1 MRLSK
6 IKLAGFKSFVDPT
19 TVQLST
25 NLTGIVGPNG
35 CGKSNTI
42 DAVRWVM
49 GESSAKHLRGAS
61 MSDVIFS
68 GSSSRKPVGQAS
80 VELVFD
86 NSEGKLE
93 GQYSAYAEIA
103 LKRQVTRDG
112 QSQYFLNGTKCRR
125 RDITDIFLGTGLGPR
140 SYAIIEQGMISRLID
155 AKPEEM
161 RVYLEEAAGISKYK
175 ERRRETENRIRHTRD
190 NLDRLNDLR
199 EEVEKQLE
207 KLQRQSRTAEKYKT
221 LKIDEKKY
229 RSELLG
235 LRWRE
240 YHDALN
246 SFDERLEERT
256 NNVASADEAR
266 AEAEENIA
274 TMREKRKEVE
284 GELNEVQAKF
294 YAVGADITRAEQ
306 SIQHA
311 REEREKRS
319 RELQRIEEE
328 SAEIKTNI
336 ENDEERIKEVEVALA
351 DAGPTIERVQR
362 EQEEATESYEQAE
375 SDFQDALATWE
386 ELSADHSEQETISQ
400 VEQARLE
407 ELKKKVADLKL
418 RDERLQREKG
428 ELSERGSDSALNT
441 LISEQQAK
449 NTEELA
455 LRTQL
460 DNAGKSLAQVREKVI
475 QAAQSLDVK
484 RTKLQS
490 SSGRLSSLQALQQA
504 ATGGS
509 EKKKIEWLEKNGLAD
524 APPLLKL
531 LDIDKG
537 WEKAIEAVLGDFL
550 DAVCVDD
557 YDALSKKLGNLP
569 QSGINVVKDGVRGDS
584 PEGQPDGQPKD
595 QPKDQAEERWL
606 ATMVSSRAGIAEL
619 MHGVTICETT
629 EEAFE
634 ARDSLSAGESVVTKD
649 GLWMGRHWL
658 CVRSDDGSG
667 SVLERQEELDTLVEQ
682 IRLLKDDISSLEAEH
697 EQYKQQVVER
707 ENNRDKLQT
716 LINTRHREISTIA
729 GKIESARAQIDQAGE
744 RATKVDAELEEI
756 EAVTARSDRE
766 HQEASR
772 RSEEAEK
779 RLHQLQQQLAEMD
792 ERRLQGRT
800 LRDDARQKLDHVRQS
815 GQATIV
821 KLESMKSGRES
832 IEQNRERMQRQLTQL
847 EVRRSELDQ
856 QQQPDNNEIEQL
868 KTEHLA
874 LLRSRSEVES
884 LLQAARKQLEEH
896 DIQQRTQ
903 EQNRHRL
910 EQQAQQA
917 RELLQQVNMESQES
931 RVRLKTI
938 DEQLTEAGVDRE
950 ELMPTIP
957 EEATVKEWAEH
968 LAEVERKI
976 QRLGP
981 INLAA
986 IEEYQEQ
993 QQRKEYLDEQYK
1005 DITEA
1010 LETLEDA
1017 IGKIDRE
1024 TKAMFR
1030 ETFDAVNGKLQ
1041 ELFPR
1046 LFGGGQAKLEL
1057 TSEDLL
1063 EAGVAVMAR
1072 PPGKR
1077 VSSIQLLSGGEKAL
1091 TAVALVFAF
1100 FHLRPSPFCMLDEVD
1115 APLDDANVAR
1125 FAKMVEEMSSQVQ
1138 FIFITHNK
1146 VTMELSNQLMG
1157 VTMQEPGVSRLVSVD
1172 VDEAVELAV
1181 A

>member
-6 IKLAGFKSFVDPT
+6 IKLAGFKSFVDST
-19 TVQLST
+19 TLQLSS

-93 GQYSAYAEIA
+93 GQYAAYAEIA
-103 LKRQVTRDG
+103 LKRQVTREG

-199 EEVEKQLE
+199 EEVDKQLE

-221 LKIDEKKY
+221 LKVDEKKY
-229 RSELLG
+229 RAELLG

-246 SFDERLEERT
+246 SFDERLEERK
-256 NNVASADEAR
+256 NNVAAADEAR
-266 AEAEENIA
+266 EGAEKNIA
-274 TMREKRKEVE
+274 VMREKRKEIE
-284 GELNEVQAKF
+284 TALNEVQANF
-294 YAVGADITRAEQ
+294 YSVGAEITRAEQ

-319 RELQRIEEE
+319 RELLRIEQE

-336 ENDEERIKEVEVALA
+336 ENDEQRIKEVDVALA
-351 DAGPTIERVQR
+351 EAGPTIERVER

-386 ELSADHSEQETISQ
+386 DLSSDHSEQETISQ
-400 VEQARLE
+400 VELARLE
-407 ELKKKVADLKL
+407 ELTKKVADLKL
-418 RDERLQREKG
+418 REERLQREMG
-428 ELSERGSDSALNT
+428 ELSERGDGGALNALMT
-441 LISEQQAK
+441 EQQSK
-449 NTEELA
+449 STEEIA
-455 LRTQL
+455 LRSQL
-460 DNAGKSLAQVREKVI
+460 DEASKSLAQAREKVVNTEQI
-475 QAAQSLDVK
+475 LDTK
-484 RTKLQS
+484 RTELQS
-490 SSGRLSSLQALQQA
+490 SSGRFSSLQALQQA

-509 EKKKIEWLEKNGLAD
+509 EKKRIEWLEKNGLAD

-557 YDALSKKLGNLP
+557 FDALSKKLGNVP
-569 QSGINVVKDGVRGDS
+569 QSGINAVRDGVDDS
-584 PEGQPDGQPKD
+584 KD
-595 QPKDQAEERWL
+595 EKESEEKWL

-629 EEAFE
+629 EEAFDV
-634 ARDSLSAGESVVTKD
+634 RDSLSPGESVVTRD

-658 CVRSDDGSG
+658 CVRSDDGNG
-667 SVLERQEELDTLVEQ
+667 SVLERQEELDTLQQQV
-682 IRLLKDDISSLEAEH
+682 RLLREDITGLEAEH
-697 EQYKQQVVER
+697 EQLKKQVVER
-707 ENNRDKLQT
+707 ENTRDKLQV

-729 GKIESARAQIDQAGE
+729 GKIESARSQIDQAGE
-744 RATKVDAELEEI
+744 RVSKVEGELEEI
-756 EAVTARSDRE
+756 EAVASRSDRE
-766 HQEASR
+766 HQEATR
-772 RSEEAEK
+772 RAEEADK
-779 RLHQLQQQLAEMD
+779 RLQQLQQQLAELD
-792 ERRLQGRT
+792 ERRLQGREQ
-800 LRDDARQKLDHVRQS
+800 RDEARLKLDQVRQS

-832 IEQNRERMQRQLTQL
+832 IEQNRERMTRQLTQL
-847 EVRRSELDQ
+847 ETRRTELDQ
-856 QQQPDNNEIEQL
+856 QQQPDNGEIEQL
-868 KTEHLA
+868 KTQHLA
-874 LLRSRSEVES
+874 LLRSRSDVES
-884 LLQAARKQLEEH
+884 SLQAARKQLEDH
-896 DIQQRTQ
+896 DNQQRGE

-938 DEQLTEAGVDRE
+938 DEQLTEAGVNRE
-950 ELMPTIP
+950 ELMPTIS

-986 IEEYQEQ
+986 IEEFQEQ
-993 QQRKEYLDEQYK
+993 QQRKEYLDEQYQ
-1005 DITEA
+1005 DITDA

-1115 APLDDANVAR
+1115 APLDDANVGR

>member
-6 IKLAGFKSFVDPT
+6 IKLSGFKSFVDPT
-19 TVQLST
+19 TLQLSS

-61 MSDVIFS
+61 MADVIFS
-68 GSSSRKPVGQAS
+68 GSSSRKPVGTAS

-86 NSEGKLE
+86 NSKGKLE
-93 GQYSAYAEIA
+93 GQYAAYAEIA
-103 LKRQVTRDG
+103 LKRAVTRDG

-207 KLQRQSRTAEKYKT
+207 RLQRQSRTAEKYKT
-221 LKIDEKKY
+221 LKVDEKKF
-229 RSELLG
+229 RAELLG

-240 YHDALN
+240 YHNALN
-246 SFDERLEERT
+246 SFDDRLEERKA
-256 NNVASADEAR
+256 NVTQADEAR
-266 AEAEENIA
+266 AEAEEGIA
-274 TMREKRKEVE
+274 TMREQRKERE
-284 GELNEVQAKF
+284 SELNEVQGKF
-294 YAVGADITRAEQ
+294 YEVGANITRAEQ

-311 REEREKRS
+311 RDEREKRA
-319 RELQRIEEE
+319 RELQRIDEET
-328 SAEIKTNI
+328 AEIKANI
-336 ENDEERIKEVEVALA
+336 EADVERMQEVDVALA
-351 DAGPTIERVQR
+351 EAGPTYERVER
-362 EQEEATESYEQAE
+362 EQEEATHSYEQAE
-375 SDFQDALATWE
+375 SDFQDTLASWE
-386 ELSADHSEQETISQ
+386 ELSSDHAEQETISR
-400 VEQARLE
+400 VELAKLE
-407 ELKKKVADLKL
+407 ELTKKVADLKL
-418 RDERLQREKG
+418 REERLQRERG
-428 ELSERGSDSALNT
+428 ELSERGEETALNALVT
-441 LISEQQAK
+441 EQQSK
-449 NTEELA
+449 NKEELA
-455 LRTQL
+455 LKTQL
-460 DNAGKSLAQVREKVI
+460 DTASKNLAQAREKVN
-475 QAAQSLDVK
+475 QSELSLDSK
-484 RTKLQS
+484 RTELQNS
-490 SSGRLSSLQALQQA
+490 KGRLASLQALQQA

-509 EKKKIEWLEKNGLAD
+509 EKKRLEWLEKNGLSD

-557 YDALSKKLGNLP
+557 FDTLSKKLGNLP
-569 QSGINVVKDGVRGDS
+569 ATGVSAVRDGI
-584 PEGQPDGQPKD
+584 
-595 QPKDQAEERWL
+595 EENASEKAQEEKWL

-634 ARDSLSAGESVVTKD
+634 ARDSLQPGESVVTRE

-658 CVRSDDGSG
+658 CVRSDDGNG
-667 SVLERQEELDTLVEQ
+667 SVLARQEELDNLNEQ
-682 IRLLKDDISSLEAEH
+682 TVLLKQDINTIEQELE
-697 EQYKQQVVER
+697 QQKRQVVER

-729 GKIESARAQIDQAGE
+729 GKIESARSKIDQAGV
-744 RATKVDAELEEI
+744 RASKVDGELEEI
-756 EAVTARSDRE
+756 EAVAARSERE
-766 HQEASR
+766 HKESSAR
-772 RSEEAEK
+772 AEEAEK

-792 ERRLQGRT
+792 ERRLQVRE
-800 LRDDARQKLDHVRQS
+800 LRDETRQKLDQVRES
-815 GQATIV
+815 GQATVV

-832 IEQNRERMQRQLTQL
+832 IEQNRQRMTRQLTQL
-847 EVRRSELDQ
+847 EARRKELDG
-856 QQQPDNNEIEQL
+856 QQQPDNGEIEQL
-868 KTEHLA
+868 KTQHLA

-884 LLQAARKQLEEH
+884 SLQAARKQLEEH
-896 DIQQRTQ
+896 DNQQRIQ

-910 EQQAQQA
+910 EQQATQA

-931 RVRLKTI
+931 RVRLTTI
-938 DEQLTEAGVDRE
+938 DEQLTEAGVNRE

-957 EEATVKEWAEH
+957 EEATVDEWAEQ

-976 QRLGP
+976 QKLGP

-986 IEEYQEQ
+986 IEEFQEQ
-993 QQRKEYLDEQYK
+993 VQRKEYLDEQHQ

-1030 ETFDAVNGKLQ
+1030 DTFDAVNSKLQ

-1077 VSSIQLLSGGEKAL
+1077 NTSIQLLSGGEKAL

-1125 FAKMVEEMSSQVQ
+1125 FAKMVEEMSSQIQ

-1146 VTMELSNQLMG
+1146 VTMELSKQLMG

>member
-93 GQYSAYAEIA
+93 GQYAAYAEIA
-103 LKRQVTRDG
+103 LRRQVTRDG

-328 SAEIKTNI
+328 SVEIKTNI

-407 ELKKKVADLKL
+407 ELKKKVADLTL

-569 QSGINVVKDGVRGDS
+569 ESGINVVKDGVRDDS
-584 PEGQPDGQPKD
+584 PDGQPEGQPDGQS
-595 QPKDQAEERWL
+595 KDQAEERWL

-634 ARDSLSAGESVVTKD
+634 ARDSLNAGESVVTKD

-682 IRLLKDDISSLEAEH
+682 VRLLKEDITSHETEH

-800 LRDDARQKLDHVRQS
+800 LRDEARQKLDHVRQS

-847 EVRRSELDQ
+847 EGRRSELDQ

-868 KTEHLA
+868 KTAHLA
-874 LLRSRSEVES
+874 LLRSRSEIES

-896 DIQQRTQ
+896 DNQQRAQ

-938 DEQLTEAGVDRE
+938 DEQLTEAGVNRE

-993 QQRKEYLDEQYK
+993 QQRKEYLDDQYK

-1115 APLDDANVAR
+1115 APLDDANVSR

>member
-93 GQYSAYAEIA
+93 GQYAAYAEIA
-103 LKRQVTRDG
+103 LRRQVTRDG

-407 ELKKKVADLKL
+407 ELKKKVADLTL

-569 QSGINVVKDGVRGDS
+569 ESGINVVKDGVRDDS
-584 PEGQPDGQPKD
+584 PDGQPEGQPDGQS
-595 QPKDQAEERWL
+595 KDQAEERWL

-634 ARDSLSAGESVVTKD
+634 ARDSLNAGESVVTKD

-682 IRLLKDDISSLEAEH
+682 VRLLKEDITSLETEH
-697 EQYKQQVVER
+697 EKYKQQVVER

-800 LRDDARQKLDHVRQS
+800 LRDEARQKLEHVRQS

-847 EVRRSELDQ
+847 EGRRSELDQ

-868 KTEHLA
+868 KTAHLA
-874 LLRSRSEVES
+874 LLRSRSEIES

-896 DIQQRTQ
+896 DNQQRAQ

-938 DEQLTEAGVDRE
+938 DEQLTEAGVNRE

-1115 APLDDANVAR
+1115 APLDDANVSR

>member
-19 TVQLST
+19 TLTLST

-49 GESSAKHLRGAS
+49 GESSAKHLRGES

-68 GSSSRKPVGQAS
+68 GSSSRKSVGQAS

-93 GQYSAYAEIA
+93 GQYASYAEIS

-112 QSQYFLNGTKCRR
+112 QSLYFLNGTKCRR
-125 RDITDIFLGTGLGPR
+125 RDIKDIFLGTGLGPR

-207 KLQRQSRTAEKYKT
+207 RLQRQSRTAEKYKT
-221 LKIDEKKY
+221 LKVDEKQF
-229 RSELLG
+229 RAELLG

-240 YHDALN
+240 YQEALN
-246 SFDERLEERT
+246 SFDTRLQERQ
-256 NNVASADEAR
+256 NNVAAADEKR
-266 AEAEENIA
+266 KEAEDNIVV
-274 TMREKRKEVE
+274 MREKRT
-284 GELNEVQAKF
+284 ELESQLNDVQSKF
-294 YAVGADITRAEQ
+294 YSVGADITRAEQ

-311 REEREKRS
+311 RDEREKRS

-328 SAEIKTNI
+328 TTEIKENI
-336 ENDEERIKEVEVALA
+336 ENDAEKIQEIESALA
-351 DAGPTIERVQR
+351 AAGPTHEKIER
-362 EQEEATESYEQAE
+362 EQKEAAELYERNESE
-375 SDFQDALATWE
+375 FQDILGSWE
-386 ELSADHSEQETISQ
+386 ELNSEHSEQEMISQ
-400 VEQARLE
+400 VETARLD
-407 ELKKKVADLKL
+407 ELKKNVADLKI
-418 RDERLQREKG
+418 RQERLQRERT
-428 ELSERGSDSALNT
+428 ELSQRGEAEALNA
-441 LISEQQAK
+441 LVSEQDGKGA
-449 NTEELA
+449 EEIA

-460 DNAGKSLAQVREKVI
+460 DTANKALTQSRETVLHSEKT
-475 QAAQSLDVK
+475 LDTK
-484 RTKLQS
+484 RTELQS
-490 SSGRLSSLQALQQA
+490 CNGRLASLQALQQA
-504 ATGGS
+504 ATGGA
-509 EKKKIEWLEKNGLAD
+509 EKKRIEWLEKNGLAE
-524 APPLLKL
+524 APTLLKL

-557 YDALSKKLGNLP
+557 FDALSKKLGNLP
-569 QSGINVVKDGVRGDS
+569 DAGLNAVKDGVGSVDEKGD
-584 PEGQPDGQPKD
+584 DK
-595 QPKDQAEERWL
+595 WL
-606 ATMVSSRAGIAEL
+606 ATMVSSRAGIADL
-619 MHGVTICETT
+619 LHGVTICETS
-629 EEAFE
+629 EEAFA
-634 ARDSLSAGESVVTKD
+634 ARDSLEPGESVVTRD

-658 CVRSDDGSG
+658 CVRPLDSNGG
-667 SVLERQEELDTLVEQ
+667 VIARQEELDALQDQVGVLAKE
-682 IRLLKDDISSLEAEH
+682 ISSIEEALQ
-697 EQYKQQVVER
+697 EQKQLVVER
-707 ENNRDKLQT
+707 ENNRDKMQA
-716 LINTRHREISTIA
+716 LINTRHREISTLA
-729 GKIESARAQIDQAGE
+729 GKIESTRAQIDQADQ
-744 RATKVDAELEEI
+744 RTVKVDKEVEEI
-756 EAVTARSDRE
+756 ETVVSRTTRQ
-766 HQEASR
+766 HQETGMRA
-772 RSEEAEK
+772 EEASK
-779 RLHQLQQQLAEMD
+779 QLHQLQQQLAEMD
-792 ERRLQGRT
+792 ERRQDVLEQRNES
-800 LRDDARQKLDHVRQS
+800 RQS
-815 GQATIV
+815 LDKIREAGQATIV

-832 IEQNRERMQRQLTQL
+832 IEQNRERMIRQLTQL
-847 EVRRSELDQ
+847 EARRDELGT
-856 QQQPDNNEIEQL
+856 QQQPDNGEIEQL
-868 KTEHLA
+868 KTQHLA

-884 LLQAARKQLEEH
+884 ALQASRKSVEDH
-896 DIQQRTQ
+896 DNEQRVQ

-910 EQQAQQA
+910 EQQATQA

-938 DEQLTEAGVDRE
+938 DEQLLEAGVNRE

-957 EEATVKEWAEH
+957 EQATVEEWAEQ

-976 QRLGP
+976 QKLGP

-986 IEEYQEQ
+986 IDEFQEQ
-993 QQRKEYLDEQYK
+993 VQRKEYLEEQHK
-1005 DITEA
+1005 DITDA

-1017 IGKIDRE
+1017 IHKIDRE
-1024 TKAMFR
+1024 TRAMFR
-1030 ETFDAVNGKLQ
+1030 ETFDAVNSKLQ

-1077 VSSIQLLSGGEKAL
+1077 VSSIQLLSGGEKAM

-1115 APLDDANVAR
+1115 APLDDANVGR
-1125 FAKMVEEMSSQVQ
+1125 FAKMVSEMSSQVQ

>member
-19 TVQLST
+19 TLQLSS

-68 GSSSRKPVGQAS
+68 GSSSRKPVGAAS

-86 NSEGKLE
+86 NSEGKLD
-93 GQYSAYAEIA
+93 GQYAAYAEIA

-207 KLQRQSRTAEKYKT
+207 RLQRQSRTAEKYKT
-221 LKIDEKKY
+221 LKVDEKKF
-229 RSELLG
+229 RAELLG

-240 YHDALN
+240 YHEALN

-256 NNVASADEAR
+256 VNVTEADEAR
-266 AEAEENIA
+266 AEAEDNIA

-284 GELNEVQAKF
+284 SELNDVQGRF

-311 REEREKRS
+311 RDEREKRS
-319 RELQRIEEE
+319 RELQRIDEET
-328 SAEIKTNI
+328 AEIKTNI
-336 ENDEERIKEVEVALA
+336 EADDLKIKEVEAALA
-351 DAGPTIERVQR
+351 EAGPTRERIER
-362 EQEEATESYEQAE
+362 EQEQATDSYEQAE
-375 SDFQDALATWE
+375 GDFQDTLASWE
-386 ELSADHSEQETISQ
+386 DLSAEHAEQETISQ
-400 VEQARLE
+400 VELARLE

-418 RDERLQREKG
+418 REERLQRERG
-428 ELSERGSDSALNT
+428 ELAERGEETTLNAL
-441 LISEQQAK
+441 IAKQQAG

-460 DNAGKSLAQVREKVI
+460 DDAAKSLAQVREKVI
-475 QAAQSLDVK
+475 QSEQSLDAK
-484 RTKLQS
+484 RTELQNS
-490 SSGRLSSLQALQQA
+490 NGRLASLQALQQA

-509 EKKKIEWLEKNGLAD
+509 EKKRIEWLEKNGLTD

-557 YDALSKKLGNLP
+557 FDELSRKLVSLP
-569 QSGINVVKDGVRGDS
+569 DSGVNAVRDGVKDDDS
-584 PEGQPDGQPKD
+584 GKEH
-595 QPKDQAEERWL
+595 EEKWL
-606 ATMVSSRAGIAEL
+606 ASMVNSRAGIAEL

-629 EEAFE
+629 EEAFDVRE
-634 ARDSLSAGESVVTKD
+634 TLKPGESVVTRE
-649 GLWMGRHWL
+649 GLWMGRNWL
-658 CVRSDDGSG
+658 CVRSDDGNG
-667 SVLERQEELDTLVEQ
+667 SVLARQEELDTLQEQ
-682 IRLLKDDISSLEAEH
+682 VGFLKKDISALEETL
-697 EQYKQQVVER
+697 EQQKHLVVER

-716 LINTRHREISTIA
+716 LVNTRHREISTIA
-729 GKIESARAQIDQAGE
+729 GKIESARSQIDQAGI
-744 RATKVDAELEEI
+744 RASKVDGELEEI
-756 EAVTARSDRE
+756 EAFAARSERE
-766 HQEASR
+766 HKEASR
-772 RSEEAEK
+772 RAEEAEK
-779 RLHQLQQQLAEMD
+779 QLHQLQQQLAGMD
-792 ERRLQGRT
+792 EKRLQVREQ
-800 LRDDARQKLDHVRQS
+800 RDEARQKLDQVREA

-832 IEQNRERMQRQLTQL
+832 IEQNRQRMTRQLSQL
-847 EVRRSELDQ
+847 ETRSEELNGL
-856 QQQPDNNEIEQL
+856 QQPDNTEIEQL
-868 KTEHLA
+868 KTQHLA
-874 LLRSRSEVES
+874 LLRNRSEVEAS
-884 LLQAARKQLEEH
+884 LTAARKQLEDH
-896 DIQQRTQ
+896 DNQQRIQ

-910 EQQAQQA
+910 EQQATQA

-950 ELMPTIP
+950 QLMPTIP
-957 EEATVKEWAEH
+957 EEATVKEWAEQ

-976 QRLGP
+976 QKLGP

-986 IEEYQEQ
+986 IEEFQEQ
-993 QQRKEYLDEQYK
+993 TQRKEYLDEQHK
-1005 DITEA
+1005 DITDA

-1024 TKAMFR
+1024 TKTMFR
-1030 ETFDAVNGKLQ
+1030 ETFDAVNSKLQ

-1057 TSEDLL
+1057 TGEDLL

-1115 APLDDANVAR
+1115 APLDDANVGR

-1146 VTMELSNQLMG
+1146 VTMELSHQLMG

>member
-6 IKLAGFKSFVDPT
+6 IKLSGFKSFVDPT
-19 TVQLST
+19 TLQLSS

-49 GESSAKHLRGAS
+49 GESSAKHLRGSS
-61 MSDVIFS
+61 MADVIFS
-68 GSSSRKPVGQAS
+68 GSSSRKPVGTAS

-86 NSEGKLE
+86 NSKGKLE
-93 GQYSAYAEIA
+93 GQYAAYAEIA
-103 LKRQVTRDG
+103 LKRAVTRDG

-207 KLQRQSRTAEKYKT
+207 RLQRQSRTAEKYKT
-221 LKIDEKKY
+221 LKVDEKKF
-229 RSELLG
+229 RAELLG

-240 YHDALN
+240 YHNALN
-246 SFDERLEERT
+246 SFDDRLEERKA
-256 NNVASADEAR
+256 NVTQADEAR
-266 AEAEENIA
+266 AEAEEGIA
-274 TMREKRKEVE
+274 TMREKRKERE
-284 GELNEVQAKF
+284 SELNEVQGRF
-294 YAVGADITRAEQ
+294 YEVGANITRAEQ

-311 REEREKRS
+311 RDEREKRAL
-319 RELQRIEEE
+319 ELKRIDEETT
-328 SAEIKTNI
+328 EIKTNI
-336 ENDEERIKEVEVALA
+336 EADVERMKEVDAALA
-351 DAGPTIERVQR
+351 EAGPTRERVER
-362 EQEEATESYEQAE
+362 EQAEATQSYEQAE
-375 SDFQDALATWE
+375 SDFQDTLVSWE
-386 ELSADHSEQETISQ
+386 ELNSDHAEQETISR
-400 VEQARLE
+400 VELTKLE
-407 ELKKKVADLKL
+407 ELTNKVADLKL
-418 RDERLQREKG
+418 REERLQRERG
-428 ELSERGSDSALNT
+428 ELSERGEETALNA
-441 LISEQQAK
+441 LVKEQQTK

-455 LRTQL
+455 LKTQL
-460 DNAGKSLAQVREKVI
+460 DAASKNLAQAREKVN
-475 QAAQSLDVK
+475 QSELSLDAK
-484 RTKLQS
+484 RTELQNGK
-490 SSGRLSSLQALQQA
+490 GRLASLQALQQA

-509 EKKKIEWLEKNGLAD
+509 EKKRVEWLEKNGLSD

-557 YDALSKKLGNLP
+557 FDELSKKLGNLP
-569 QSGINVVKDGVRGDS
+569 ATGVSAVRDGVTDNS
-584 PEGQPDGQPKD
+584 SNVSQSEQ
-595 QPKDQAEERWL
+595 EEKWL

-634 ARDSLSAGESVVTKD
+634 ARDSLRPGESVVTRE

-658 CVRSDDGSG
+658 CVRSDDGNG
-667 SVLERQEELDTLVEQ
+667 SVLARQEELDNLTEQ
-682 IRLLKDDISSLEAEH
+682 TALLRQDIETI
-697 EQYKQQVVER
+697 EQELALQKRQVVER

-729 GKIESARAQIDQAGE
+729 GKIESARSKIDQAGV
-744 RATKVDAELEEI
+744 RASKVDGELEEI
-756 EAVTARSDRE
+756 EAVTVRSERE
-766 HQEASR
+766 HKEGSAR
-772 RSEEAEK
+772 AEEAEK

-792 ERRLQGRT
+792 ERRLQVRE
-800 LRDDARQKLDHVRQS
+800 LRDETRQKLDQVRES
-815 GQATIV
+815 GQATVV

-832 IEQNRERMQRQLTQL
+832 IEENRQRMTRQLTQL
-847 EVRRSELDQ
+847 ETRRKELDG
-856 QQQPDNNEIEQL
+856 QQQPDNGEIEQL
-868 KTEHLA
+868 KTQHLA
-874 LLRSRSEVES
+874 LLRSRSEIES
-884 LLQAARKQLEEH
+884 SLQAARKQLEDH
-896 DIQQRTQ
+896 DNQQRIQ

-910 EQQAQQA
+910 EQQATQA

-931 RVRLKTI
+931 RVRLTTI
-938 DEQLTEAGVDRE
+938 DEQLTEAGVNRE

-957 EEATVKEWAEH
+957 EEATVDDWAEQ

-976 QRLGP
+976 QKLGP

-986 IEEYQEQ
+986 IEEFQEQ
-993 QQRKEYLDEQYK
+993 VQRKEYLDEQHK
-1005 DITEA
+1005 DITDA

-1030 ETFDAVNGKLQ
+1030 ETFDAVNSKLQ

-1046 LFGGGQAKLEL
+1046 LSDGR
-1057 TSEDLL
+1057 S
-1063 EAGVAVMAR
+1063 AGLCVFPFASVAFLHA
-1072 PPGKR
+1072 
-1077 VSSIQLLSGGEKAL
+1077 
-1091 TAVALVFAF
+1091 
-1100 FHLRPSPFCMLDEVD
+1100 
-1115 APLDDANVAR
+1115 
-1125 FAKMVEEMSSQVQ
+1125 
-1138 FIFITHNK
+1138 
-1146 VTMELSNQLMG
+1146 
-1157 VTMQEPGVSRLVSVD
+1157 
-1172 VDEAVELAV
+1172 
-1181 A
+1181 

>member
-19 TVQLST
+19 TLQLST

-68 GSSSRKPVGQAS
+68 GSSSRKPVGAAS

-86 NSEGKLE
+86 NSEGKLD
-93 GQYSAYAEIA
+93 GQYAAYAEIA

-207 KLQRQSRTAEKYKT
+207 RLQRQSRTAEKYKT
-221 LKIDEKKY
+221 LKVDEKQF
-229 RSELLG
+229 RAELLG

-246 SFDERLEERT
+246 SFDERLEERKS
-256 NNVASADEAR
+256 NVTQADEAR
-266 AEAEENIA
+266 AEAEDGIA

-311 REEREKRS
+311 RDEREKRS
-319 RELQRIEEE
+319 RELQRIDEET
-328 SAEIKTNI
+328 AEIKTNI
-336 ENDEERIKEVEVALA
+336 EADAQQIKEVEVALA
-351 DAGPTIERVQR
+351 EAGPTRERIER
-362 EQEEATESYEQAE
+362 EQQEATDSYEQAE
-375 SDFQDALATWE
+375 SDFQDALASWE
-386 ELSADHSEQETISQ
+386 ELNSDHAEQETISR
-400 VEQARLE
+400 VELTRLE
-407 ELKKKVADLKL
+407 ELKKKLADLKL
-418 RDERLQREKG
+418 REERLQRERG
-428 ELSERGSDSALNT
+428 ELKEHGEETTLNALVA
-441 LISEQQAK
+441 EQQAK

-455 LRTQL
+455 LQTQL
-460 DNAGKSLAQVREKVI
+460 EDAAKNLAQVREKVI
-475 QAAQSLDVK
+475 QSEESLDAK
-484 RTKLQS
+484 RTELQNS
-490 SSGRLSSLQALQQA
+490 NGRLASLQALQQA

-509 EKKKIEWLEKNGLAD
+509 EKKRVEWLEKNGLAD

-557 YDALSKKLGNLP
+557 FDTLSKKLGNLP
-569 QSGINVVKDGVRGDS
+569 QAGVNAVHDDVNDDNAS
-584 PEGQPDGQPKD
+584 IKEQ
-595 QPKDQAEERWL
+595 EEKWL

-634 ARDSLSAGESVVTKD
+634 ARDTLKPGESVVTRE

-658 CVRSDDGSG
+658 CVRSDDGNG
-667 SVLERQEELDTLVEQ
+667 SVLARQEELDTLQEQ
-682 IRLLKDDISSLEAEH
+682 VALLKKDISAIEEMLE
-697 EQYKQQVVER
+697 QQKRQVVER

-716 LINTRHREISTIA
+716 LVNTRHREISSIA
-729 GKIESARAQIDQAGE
+729 GKIESARSQIDQAGA
-744 RATKVDAELEEI
+744 RASKVEGELEEI
-756 EAVTARSDRE
+756 EALAARSDRE
-766 HQEASR
+766 HQEGSKRA
-772 RSEEAEK
+772 EEADK
-779 RLHQLQQQLAEMD
+779 KLHHLQQQLAEMD
-792 ERRLQGRT
+792 ERRLQGREQ
-800 LRDDARQKLDHVRQS
+800 RDEARQKLDQVRQS

-832 IEQNRERMQRQLTQL
+832 IEQNRQRMTRQLSQL
-847 EVRRSELDQ
+847 ETRRSELNS
-856 QQQPDNNEIEQL
+856 QQQPDNGEIEQL
-868 KTEHLA
+868 KTQHLA

-884 LLQAARKQLEEH
+884 SLNAARKQLEDH
-896 DIQQRTQ
+896 DNQQRIQ

-910 EQQAQQA
+910 EQQATQA

-938 DEQLTEAGVDRE
+938 DEQLMEAGVDRE
-950 ELMPTIP
+950 QLMPTIP
-957 EEATVKEWAEH
+957 EEATVKEWAEQ

-976 QRLGP
+976 QKLGP

-986 IEEYQEQ
+986 IEEFQEQ
-993 QQRKEYLDEQYK
+993 TQRKEYLDEQYK
-1005 DITEA
+1005 DITDA

-1030 ETFDAVNGKLQ
+1030 ETFDAVNSKLQ

-1115 APLDDANVAR
+1115 APLDDANVGR

-1146 VTMELSNQLMG
+1146 VTMELSQQLMG

>member
-19 TVQLST
+19 TLQLSS

-68 GSSSRKPVGQAS
+68 GSSSRKPVGAAS

-86 NSEGKLE
+86 NSEGKLD
-93 GQYSAYAEIA
+93 GQYAAYAEIA

-207 KLQRQSRTAEKYKT
+207 RLQRQSRTAEKYKT
-221 LKIDEKKY
+221 LKVDEKQF
-229 RSELLG
+229 RAELLG

-246 SFDERLEERT
+246 SFDERLQERKS
-256 NNVASADEAR
+256 NVELADEAR
-266 AEAEENIA
+266 AESEDGIA
-274 TMREKRKEVE
+274 TMREKRKEYE
-284 GELNEVQAKF
+284 SELNDVQGKF

-306 SIQHA
+306 SIQLA
-311 REEREKRS
+311 RDEREKRS
-319 RELQRIEEE
+319 RELQRIDEET
-328 SAEIKTNI
+328 AEIKTNI
-336 ENDEERIKEVEVALA
+336 EADAQQIKEVEVALA
-351 DAGPTIERVQR
+351 EAGPTRERIER

-375 SDFQDALATWE
+375 SDFQDALASWE
-386 ELSADHSEQETISQ
+386 DLSSDHAEQETISR
-400 VEQARLE
+400 VELTRLE
-407 ELKKKVADLKL
+407 ELTKKVADLKL
-418 RDERLQREKG
+418 REERLQRERG
-428 ELSERGSDSALNT
+428 ELSERGEETTLNALVA
-441 LISEQQAK
+441 EQQSK

-460 DNAGKSLAQVREKVI
+460 DDAAKNLAQAREKVI
-475 QAAQSLDVK
+475 QSEQSLDAK
-484 RTKLQS
+484 RTELQNS
-490 SSGRLSSLQALQQA
+490 NGRLASLQALQQA

-509 EKKKIEWLEKNGLAD
+509 EKKRIEWLEKNGLAD

-550 DAVCVDD
+550 DAVCVEDF
-557 YDALSKKLGNLP
+557 DALSKKLGNLP
-569 QSGINVVKDGVRGDS
+569 QAGVNAVRDGVKDNDA
-584 PEGQPDGQPKD
+584 KD
-595 QPKDQAEERWL
+595 KAQQEQWL

-634 ARDSLSAGESVVTKD
+634 VRDTLKPGESVVTRE

-658 CVRSDDGSG
+658 CVRSDDGNG
-667 SVLERQEELDTLVEQ
+667 SVLARQEELDTLQEQ
-682 IRLLKDDISSLEAEH
+682 VVLLKQDISAIEETLEQE
-697 EQYKQQVVER
+697 KSQVVER

-716 LINTRHREISTIA
+716 LVNTRHREISTIA
-729 GKIESARAQIDQAGE
+729 GKIESARSQIDQAGE
-744 RATKVDAELEEI
+744 RASKVEGELEEI
-756 EAVTARSDRE
+756 EVLTARSERE
-766 HQEASR
+766 QKEGSR
-772 RSEEAEK
+772 RAEEAEK
-779 RLHQLQQQLAEMD
+779 RLHQLQQQLAEID
-792 ERRLQGRT
+792 ERRLQVREQ
-800 LRDDARQKLDHVRQS
+800 RDEARQKLDQVRES

-832 IEQNRERMQRQLTQL
+832 IEQNRQRMTRQLGQL
-847 EVRRSELDQ
+847 ELRRDELND
-856 QQQPDNNEIEQL
+856 QQQPDNSEIEQL
-868 KTEHLA
+868 KTQHLG

-884 LLQAARKQLEEH
+884 SLTASRKQLEEH
-896 DIQQRTQ
+896 DNQLRLQ

-910 EQQAQQA
+910 EQQSTQA

-950 ELMPTIP
+950 QLMPTIP
-957 EEATVKEWAEH
+957 EEATVKVWAEQ
-968 LAEVERKI
+968 LAEVERRI
-976 QRLGP
+976 QKLGP

-986 IEEYQEQ
+986 IEEFQEQ
-993 QQRKEYLDEQYK
+993 TQRKEYLDEQYK
-1005 DITEA
+1005 DITDA

-1017 IGKIDRE
+1017 MGKIDRE

-1030 ETFDAVNGKLQ
+1030 ETFDAVNSKLQ

-1115 APLDDANVAR
+1115 APLDDANVGR

-1146 VTMELSNQLMG
+1146 VTMELSHQLMG

>member
-6 IKLAGFKSFVDPT
+6 IKLAGFKSFVDAT
-19 TVQLST
+19 TLQLST

-103 LKRQVTRDG
+103 LKRQVTREG

-221 LKIDEKKY
+221 LKVDEKKY
-229 RSELLG
+229 RAELLG

-246 SFDERLEERT
+246 SFDQRLEERKS
-256 NNVASADEAR
+256 NVATADEAR
-266 AEAEENIA
+266 AEAEEGIA
-274 TMREKRKEVE
+274 TMREKRKEIE
-284 GELNEVQAKF
+284 AELNEVQAKF

-306 SIQHA
+306 SIHHA

-336 ENDEERIKEVEVALA
+336 EHDEQRIKDVDVALA
-351 DAGPTIERVQR
+351 EAGPTIERVER
-362 EQEEATESYEQAE
+362 EQVEATEGYEQAE
-375 SDFQDALATWE
+375 SDFQDALSSWE
-386 ELSADHSEQETISQ
+386 ELSAEHSEQETISQ

-418 RDERLQREKG
+418 REERLQREKG
-428 ELSERGSDSALNT
+428 ELSERGDGGALNA
-441 LISEQQAK
+441 LLSSQQGK

-455 LRTQL
+455 LRSQL
-460 DNAGKSLAQVREKVI
+460 DEAGKSLAQGREKVVKI
-475 QAAQSLDVK
+475 AQTLDSK
-484 RTKLQS
+484 RTELQS
-490 SSGRLSSLQALQQA
+490 SNGRLSSLQALQQS

-509 EKKKIEWLEKNGLAD
+509 EKKRIEWLEKNGLGD

-557 YDALSKKLGNLP
+557 YDALSRKLGNLP
-569 QSGINVVKDGVRGDS
+569 QSGINAVKDGIENNSQSLDADKKS
-584 PEGQPDGQPKD
+584 
-595 QPKDQAEERWL
+595 EEKWL
-606 ATMVSSRAGIAEL
+606 ATMVNSRAGIAEL

-629 EEAFE
+629 EEAFD
-634 ARDSLSAGESVVTKD
+634 ARDSLSPGESVVTRD

-658 CVRSDDGSG
+658 CVRSDDGNG
-667 SVLERQEELDTLVEQ
+667 SVLERQEEIDTLEEKVK
-682 IRLLKDDISSLEAEH
+682 LLREDIGSLETEH
-697 EQYKQQVVER
+697 EQCKRQVVER

-729 GKIESARAQIDQAGE
+729 GKIESARSQIDQAVE
-744 RATKVDAELEEI
+744 RAAKVESELEEI
-756 EAVTARSDRE
+756 EAVAARSDRE
-766 HQEASR
+766 HQEGSR
-772 RSEEAEK
+772 RAEEAEK
-779 RLHQLQQQLAEMD
+779 RLHQLQQQLADMD
-792 ERRLQGRT
+792 ERRLQGREQ
-800 LRDDARQKLDHVRQS
+800 RDEARQKLDQVRQS

-832 IEQNRERMQRQLTQL
+832 IKQNRERMARQLTQL
-847 EVRRSELDQ
+847 DARRTELDQ
-856 QQQPDNNEIEQL
+856 QQQPDNGEIEKL
-868 KTEHLA
+868 KTQHLA
-874 LLRSRSEVES
+874 LLRNRSEVES
-884 LLQAARKQLEEH
+884 LLQGARKQLEDH
-896 DIQQRTQ
+896 DNQQRVQ

-957 EEATVKEWAEH
+957 EAATVKEWAEH
-968 LAEVERKI
+968 LTEVERKI

-993 QQRKEYLDEQYK
+993 LQRKEYLDEQYK
-1005 DITEA
+1005 DITDA

-1172 VDEAVELAV
+1172 VDEAIELAV

>member
-93 GQYSAYAEIA
+93 GQYAAYAEIA
-103 LKRQVTRDG
+103 LRRQVTRDG

-328 SAEIKTNI
+328 SVEIKTNI

-407 ELKKKVADLKL
+407 ELKKKVADLTL

-569 QSGINVVKDGVRGDS
+569 ESGINVVKDGVRDDS
-584 PEGQPDGQPKD
+584 PDGQPEGQPDGQS
-595 QPKDQAEERWL
+595 KDQAEERWL

-634 ARDSLSAGESVVTKD
+634 ARDSLNAGESVVTKD

-682 IRLLKDDISSLEAEH
+682 VRLLKEDITSLETEH

-800 LRDDARQKLDHVRQS
+800 LRDEARQKLEHVRQS

-847 EVRRSELDQ
+847 EGRRSELDQ

-868 KTEHLA
+868 KTAHLA
-874 LLRSRSEVES
+874 LLRSRSEIES

-896 DIQQRTQ
+896 DNQQRAQ

-938 DEQLTEAGVDRE
+938 DEQLTEAGVNRE

-1115 APLDDANVAR
+1115 APLDDANVSR

>member
-19 TVQLST
+19 TLQLTT

-68 GSSSRKPVGQAS
+68 GSSSRKPVGAAS

-86 NSEGKLE
+86 NSEGKLD
-93 GQYSAYAEIA
+93 GQYAAYAEIA

-207 KLQRQSRTAEKYKT
+207 RLQRQSRTAEKYKT
-221 LKIDEKKY
+221 LKVDEKQF
-229 RSELLG
+229 RAELLG

-240 YHDALN
+240 YHEALN
-246 SFDERLEERT
+246 SFDERLEERKS
-256 NNVASADEAR
+256 NVTQADEAR
-266 AEAEENIA
+266 AEAEDGIA

-284 GELNEVQAKF
+284 RELNDVQGKF

-311 REEREKRS
+311 RDEREKRS
-319 RELQRIEEE
+319 LELQRIDEET
-328 SAEIKTNI
+328 AEIKTNI
-336 ENDEERIKEVEVALA
+336 EADAEQIKEVEAALA
-351 DAGPTIERVQR
+351 EAGPTRERIER
-362 EQEEATESYEQAE
+362 EQEEATNSYEQAE
-375 SDFQDALATWE
+375 SDFQDALASWE
-386 ELSADHSEQETISQ
+386 DLSSDHAEQETISR
-400 VEQARLE
+400 VELTRLE
-407 ELKKKVADLKL
+407 ELKKKLADLKL
-418 RDERLQREKG
+418 REERLQRERG
-428 ELSERGSDSALNT
+428 ELKEHGEETTLNT
-441 LISEQQAK
+441 LVAEQQAK
-449 NTEELA
+449 NTEELG

-460 DNAGKSLAQVREKVI
+460 EGAAKDLAQMREKVI
-475 QAAQSLDVK
+475 QSEGALDSK
-484 RTKLQS
+484 RTELQNS
-490 SSGRLSSLQALQQA
+490 NGRLASLQALQQA

-509 EKKKIEWLEKNGLAD
+509 EKKRIEWLEKNGLAD

-557 YDALSKKLGNLP
+557 FDALSK
-569 QSGINVVKDGVRGDS
+569 DG
-584 PEGQPDGQPKD
+584 DGSKEQ
-595 QPKDQAEERWL
+595 EEKWL

-634 ARDSLSAGESVVTKD
+634 ARDTLKPGESVVTRE

-658 CVRSDDGSG
+658 CVRSDDGNG
-667 SVLERQEELDTLVEQ
+667 SVLARQEELDTLQEQ
-682 IRLLKDDISSLEAEH
+682 VALLKKDISAVEETLE
-697 EQYKQQVVER
+697 QQKRQVVER

-716 LINTRHREISTIA
+716 LVNTRHREISTIA
-729 GKIESARAQIDQAGE
+729 GKIESARSQIDQAGV
-744 RATKVDAELEEI
+744 RTSKVEGELEEI
-756 EAVTARSDRE
+756 EALAARSDRE
-766 HQEASR
+766 HQEGSR
-772 RSEEAEK
+772 RAEEADK
-779 RLHQLQQQLAEMD
+779 KLHQLQQQLAEMD
-792 ERRLQGRT
+792 ERRLQGREQ
-800 LRDDARQKLDHVRQS
+800 RDETRQKLDQVRQA

-832 IEQNRERMQRQLTQL
+832 IEQNRQRMTRQLTQL
-847 EVRRSELDQ
+847 ETRRAELNS
-856 QQQPDNNEIEQL
+856 QQQPDNGEIEQL
-868 KTEHLA
+868 KTQHLG

-884 LLQAARKQLEEH
+884 SLNTARKVLEDH
-896 DIQQRTQ
+896 DNQQRIQ

-910 EQQAQQA
+910 EQQAMQA

-950 ELMPTIP
+950 QLMPTIP
-957 EEATVKEWAEH
+957 EEATVKEWAEQ

-976 QRLGP
+976 QKLGP

-986 IEEYQEQ
+986 IEEFQEQ
-993 QQRKEYLDEQYK
+993 TQRKEYLDEQYK
-1005 DITEA
+1005 DITDA

-1115 APLDDANVAR
+1115 APLDDANVGR

-1138 FIFITHNK
+1138 FILCLFSPLYFRN
-1146 VTMELSNQLMG
+1146 VNRRACS
-1157 VTMQEPGVSRLVSVD
+1157 
-1172 VDEAVELAV
+1172 
-1181 A
+1181 

>member
-19 TVQLST
+19 TLQLST

-93 GQYSAYAEIA
+93 GQYAAYAEIA
-103 LKRQVTRDG
+103 LKRQVARDG
-112 QSQYFLNGTKCRR
+112 QSTYFLNGTKCRR

-199 EEVEKQLE
+199 EEVDKQLE

-221 LKIDEKKY
+221 LKVDEKKY

-246 SFDERLEERT
+246 SFDERLEERK
-256 NNVASADEAR
+256 NNVADADEAR
-266 AEAEENIA
+266 AEADENIA

-284 GELNEVQAKF
+284 SQLNEVQAKF

-311 REEREKRS
+311 RDEREKRS
-319 RELQRIEEE
+319 RELQRIDEET
-328 SAEIKTNI
+328 AEIKTNI
-336 ENDEERIKEVEVALA
+336 ENDAQRIAEVEEALA
-351 DAGPTIERVQR
+351 EAGPTRDRV
-362 EQEEATESYEQAE
+362 EQEQQDATESYEQAE
-375 SDFQDALATWE
+375 SDFQDSLSTFE
-386 ELSADHSEQETISQ
+386 ELNADHSEQETISQ
-400 VEQARLE
+400 VELARLE
-407 ELKKKVADLKL
+407 GLKKKVADLKL
-418 RDERLQREKG
+418 REERLQREKS
-428 ELSERGSDSALNT
+428 ELSERAETGALNE
-441 LISEQQAK
+441 LVAEQQSK

-460 DNAGKSLAQVREKVI
+460 GDASKSLAHVREKVN
-475 QAAQSLDVK
+475 QAEQTLDSK
-484 RTKLQS
+484 RTELQS

-509 EKKKIEWLEKNGLAD
+509 EKKRIEWLEKNGLAD

-557 YDALSKKLGNLP
+557 FDALSKKLGNLP
-569 QSGINVVKDGVRGDS
+569 QAGVNAVRDTVEDDAS
-584 PEGQPDGQPKD
+584 EKSNDEK
-595 QPKDQAEERWL
+595 WL

-634 ARDSLSAGESVVTKD
+634 ARDSLSPGESVVTRD

-658 CVRSDDGSG
+658 CVRSDDGNG
-667 SVLERQEELDTLVEQ
+667 SVLQRQEELDTLQEQ
-682 IRLLKDDISSLEAEH
+682 VKLLKQDISTIEESLET
-697 EQYKQQVVER
+697 QKQQVVER
-707 ENNRDKLQT
+707 ENNRERLQT

-744 RATKVDAELEEI
+744 RASTVDDELEEI
-756 EAVTARSDRE
+756 EAVVARSDRE

-772 RSEEAEK
+772 RAEEAQKTLE
-779 RLHQLQQQLAEMD
+779 QLQQQLTEVD
-792 ERRLQGRT
+792 ERRLQAREQ
-800 LRDDARQKLDHVRQS
+800 RDDARQKLDQVRQD

-832 IEQNRERMQRQLTQL
+832 IVQNRERMTRQLDQL
-847 EVRRSELDQ
+847 VVRRAELDS
-856 QQQPDNNEIEQL
+856 QQQPDNGEIEAL
-868 KTEHLA
+868 KTQHLA

-884 LLQAARKQLEEH
+884 SLQTARKHLEDHDNKQRQL
-896 DIQQRTQ
+896 

-910 EQQAQQA
+910 EQQATQA

-938 DEQLTEAGVDRE
+938 DEQLAEAGVDRE
-950 ELMPTIP
+950 ELMPSIP

-976 QRLGP
+976 QKLGP

-986 IEEYQEQ
+986 IEEHQEQ
-993 QQRKEYLDEQYK
+993 LQRKEYLDEQFK
-1005 DITEA
+1005 DITDA

-1030 ETFDAVNGKLQ
+1030 ETFDAVNSKLQ

-1115 APLDDANVAR
+1115 APLDDANVGR

>member
-19 TVQLST
+19 TLQLST

-68 GSSSRKPVGQAS
+68 GSSSRKPVGAAS

-86 NSEGKLE
+86 NSEGKLD
-93 GQYSAYAEIA
+93 GQYAAYAEIA

-207 KLQRQSRTAEKYKT
+207 RLQRQSRTAEKYKT
-221 LKIDEKKY
+221 LKVDEKQF
-229 RSELLG
+229 RAELLG

-246 SFDERLEERT
+246 SFDERLEERKS
-256 NNVASADEAR
+256 NVTQADEAR
-266 AEAEENIA
+266 AEAEDGIA

-284 GELNEVQAKF
+284 GELNEVQGKF

-311 REEREKRS
+311 RDEREKRS
-319 RELQRIEEE
+319 RELQRIDEET
-328 SAEIKTNI
+328 AEIKTNI
-336 ENDEERIKEVEVALA
+336 EADAQQIKEVEVALA
-351 DAGPTIERVQR
+351 EAGPTRERIER
-362 EQEEATESYEQAE
+362 EQQEATDSYEQAE
-375 SDFQDALATWE
+375 SDFQDALASWE
-386 ELSADHSEQETISQ
+386 ELNSDHAEQETISR
-400 VEQARLE
+400 VELTRLE
-407 ELKKKVADLKL
+407 ELKKKLADLKL
-418 RDERLQREKG
+418 REERLQRERG
-428 ELSERGSDSALNT
+428 ELKEHGEETTLNALVA
-441 LISEQQAK
+441 EQQAK

-455 LRTQL
+455 LQTQL
-460 DNAGKSLAQVREKVI
+460 EDAAKNLAQVREKVI
-475 QAAQSLDVK
+475 QSEESLDSK
-484 RTKLQS
+484 RTELQNS
-490 SSGRLSSLQALQQA
+490 NGRLASLQALQQA

-509 EKKKIEWLEKNGLAD
+509 EKKRVEWLEKNGLAD

-557 YDALSKKLGNLP
+557 FDTLSKKLGNLP
-569 QSGINVVKDGVRGDS
+569 QAGVNAVHDDVNDGNTS
-584 PEGQPDGQPKD
+584 IKEQ
-595 QPKDQAEERWL
+595 EEKWL

-634 ARDSLSAGESVVTKD
+634 ARDTLKPGESLVTRE

-658 CVRSDDGSG
+658 CVRSDDGNG
-667 SVLERQEELDTLVEQ
+667 SVLARQEELDTLQEQ
-682 IRLLKDDISSLEAEH
+682 VALLKKDISAIEEMLE
-697 EQYKQQVVER
+697 QQKRQVVER

-716 LINTRHREISTIA
+716 LVNTRHREISSIA
-729 GKIESARAQIDQAGE
+729 GKIESARSQIDQAGA
-744 RATKVDAELEEI
+744 RASKVEDELEEI
-756 EAVTARSDRE
+756 EALAARSDRE
-766 HQEASR
+766 HQEGSKRA
-772 RSEEAEK
+772 EEADK
-779 RLHQLQQQLAEMD
+779 KLHHLQQQLAELD
-792 ERRLQGRT
+792 ERRLQGREQ
-800 LRDDARQKLDHVRQS
+800 RDEARQKLDQVRQS

-832 IEQNRERMQRQLTQL
+832 IEQNRQRMTRQLSQL
-847 EVRRSELDQ
+847 ETRRSELNS
-856 QQQPDNNEIEQL
+856 QQQPDNGEIEQL
-868 KTEHLA
+868 KTQHLG

-884 LLQAARKQLEEH
+884 SLNAARKQLEDH
-896 DIQQRTQ
+896 DNQQRIQ

-910 EQQAQQA
+910 EQQATHA

-938 DEQLTEAGVDRE
+938 DEQLMEAGVDRE
-950 ELMPTIP
+950 QLMPTIP
-957 EEATVKEWAEH
+957 EEATVKEWAEQ

-976 QRLGP
+976 QKLGP

-986 IEEYQEQ
+986 IEEFQEQ
-993 QQRKEYLDEQYK
+993 TQRKEYLDEQYK
-1005 DITEA
+1005 DITDA

-1030 ETFDAVNGKLQ
+1030 ETFDAVNSKLQ

-1115 APLDDANVAR
+1115 APLDDANVGR

-1146 VTMELSNQLMG
+1146 VTMELSQQLMG

>member
-19 TVQLST
+19 TLQLST

-68 GSSSRKPVGQAS
+68 GSSSRKPVGAAS

-86 NSEGKLE
+86 NSEGKLD
-93 GQYSAYAEIA
+93 GQYAAYAEIA

-207 KLQRQSRTAEKYKT
+207 RLQRQSRTAEKYKT
-221 LKIDEKKY
+221 LKVDEKQF
-229 RSELLG
+229 RAELLG

-246 SFDERLEERT
+246 SFDERLEERKS
-256 NNVASADEAR
+256 NVTQADEAR
-266 AEAEENIA
+266 AEAEDGIA

-311 REEREKRS
+311 RDEREKRS
-319 RELQRIEEE
+319 RELQRIDEET
-328 SAEIKTNI
+328 AEIKTNI
-336 ENDEERIKEVEVALA
+336 EADAQQIKEVEVALA
-351 DAGPTIERVQR
+351 EAGPTRERIER
-362 EQEEATESYEQAE
+362 EQQEATDSYEQAE
-375 SDFQDALATWE
+375 SDFQDALASWE
-386 ELSADHSEQETISQ
+386 ELNSDHAEQETISR
-400 VEQARLE
+400 VELTRLE
-407 ELKKKVADLKL
+407 ELKKKLADLKL
-418 RDERLQREKG
+418 REERLQRERG
-428 ELSERGSDSALNT
+428 ELKEHGEETTLNALVA
-441 LISEQQAK
+441 EQQAK

-455 LRTQL
+455 LQTQL
-460 DNAGKSLAQVREKVI
+460 EDAAKNLAQVREKVI
-475 QAAQSLDVK
+475 QSEESLDAK
-484 RTKLQS
+484 RTELQNS
-490 SSGRLSSLQALQQA
+490 NGRLASLQALQQA

-509 EKKKIEWLEKNGLAD
+509 EKKRVEWLEKNGLAD

-557 YDALSKKLGNLP
+557 FDTLSKKLGNLP
-569 QSGINVVKDGVRGDS
+569 QAGVNAVHDDVNDDNAS
-584 PEGQPDGQPKD
+584 IKEQ
-595 QPKDQAEERWL
+595 EEKWL

-634 ARDSLSAGESVVTKD
+634 ARDTLKPGESVVTRE

-658 CVRSDDGSG
+658 CVRSDDGNG
-667 SVLERQEELDTLVEQ
+667 SVLARQEELDTLQEQ
-682 IRLLKDDISSLEAEH
+682 VALLKKDISAIEEMLE
-697 EQYKQQVVER
+697 QQKRQVVER

-716 LINTRHREISTIA
+716 LVNTRHREISSIA
-729 GKIESARAQIDQAGE
+729 GKIESARSQIDQAGA
-744 RATKVDAELEEI
+744 RASKVEGELEEI
-756 EAVTARSDRE
+756 EALAARSDRE
-766 HQEASR
+766 HQEGSKRA
-772 RSEEAEK
+772 EEADK
-779 RLHQLQQQLAEMD
+779 KLHHLQQQLAEMD
-792 ERRLQGRT
+792 ERRLQGREQ
-800 LRDDARQKLDHVRQS
+800 RDEARQKLDQVRQS

-832 IEQNRERMQRQLTQL
+832 IEQNRQRMTRQLSQL
-847 EVRRSELDQ
+847 ETRRSELNS
-856 QQQPDNNEIEQL
+856 QQQPDNGEIEQL
-868 KTEHLA
+868 KTQHLA

-884 LLQAARKQLEEH
+884 SLNAARKQLADH
-896 DIQQRTQ
+896 DNQQRIQ

-910 EQQAQQA
+910 EQQATHA

-950 ELMPTIP
+950 QLMPTIP
-957 EEATVKEWAEH
+957 EEATVKEWAEQ

-976 QRLGP
+976 QKLGP

-986 IEEYQEQ
+986 IEEFQEQ
-993 QQRKEYLDEQYK
+993 TQRKEYLDEQYK
-1005 DITEA
+1005 DITDA

-1030 ETFDAVNGKLQ
+1030 ETFDAVNSKLQ

-1115 APLDDANVAR
+1115 APLDDANVGR

-1146 VTMELSNQLMG
+1146 VTMELSQQLMG

>member
-1 MRLSK
+1 
-6 IKLAGFKSFVDPT
+6 
-19 TVQLST
+19 
-25 NLTGIVGPNG
+25 
-35 CGKSNTI
+35 
-42 DAVRWVM
+42 M

-68 GSSSRKPVGQAS
+68 GSSSRKPVGAAS

-86 NSEGKLE
+86 NSEGKLD
-93 GQYSAYAEIA
+93 GQYAAYAEIA

-207 KLQRQSRTAEKYKT
+207 RLQRQSRTAEKYKT
-221 LKIDEKKY
+221 LKVDEKQF
-229 RSELLG
+229 RAELLG

-240 YHDALN
+240 YHEALN
-246 SFDERLEERT
+246 SFDERLEERKS
-256 NNVASADEAR
+256 NVTQADEAR
-266 AEAEENIA
+266 AEAEDGIA

-284 GELNEVQAKF
+284 RELNDVQGKF

-311 REEREKRS
+311 RDEREKRS
-319 RELQRIEEE
+319 LELQRIDEET
-328 SAEIKTNI
+328 AEIKTNI
-336 ENDEERIKEVEVALA
+336 EADAEQIKEVEAALA
-351 DAGPTIERVQR
+351 EAGPTRERIER
-362 EQEEATESYEQAE
+362 EQEEATNSYEQAE
-375 SDFQDALATWE
+375 SDFQDALASWE
-386 ELSADHSEQETISQ
+386 ALSSDHAEQETISR
-400 VEQARLE
+400 VELTRLE
-407 ELKKKVADLKL
+407 ELKKKLADLKL
-418 RDERLQREKG
+418 REERLQRERG
-428 ELSERGSDSALNT
+428 ELKEHGEETTLNT
-441 LISEQQAK
+441 LVAEQQAK
-449 NTEELA
+449 NTEELG

-460 DNAGKSLAQVREKVI
+460 EGAAKDLAQMREKVI
-475 QAAQSLDVK
+475 QSEGALDSK
-484 RTKLQS
+484 RTELQNS
-490 SSGRLSSLQALQQA
+490 NGRLASLQALQQA

-509 EKKKIEWLEKNGLAD
+509 EKKRIEWLEKNGLAD

-557 YDALSKKLGNLP
+557 FDALSKKLGNLP
-569 QSGINVVKDGVRGDS
+569 QAGINAVHDDVKDG
-584 PEGQPDGQPKD
+584 DGSKEQ
-595 QPKDQAEERWL
+595 EEKWL

-634 ARDSLSAGESVVTKD
+634 ARDTLKPGESVVTRE

-658 CVRSDDGSG
+658 CVRSDDGNG
-667 SVLERQEELDTLVEQ
+667 SVLARQEELDTLQEQ
-682 IRLLKDDISSLEAEH
+682 VALLKKDISAVEETLE
-697 EQYKQQVVER
+697 QQKRQVVER

-716 LINTRHREISTIA
+716 LVNTRHREISTIA
-729 GKIESARAQIDQAGE
+729 GKIESARSQIDQAGV
-744 RATKVDAELEEI
+744 RTSKVEGELEEI
-756 EAVTARSDRE
+756 EALAARSDRE
-766 HQEASR
+766 HQEGSR
-772 RSEEAEK
+772 RAEEADK
-779 RLHQLQQQLAEMD
+779 KLHQLQQQLAEMD
-792 ERRLQGRT
+792 ERRLQGREQ
-800 LRDDARQKLDHVRQS
+800 RDETRQKLDQVRQA

-821 KLESMKSGRES
+821 KLQSMKSGRES
-832 IEQNRERMQRQLTQL
+832 IEQNRQRMTRQLTQL
-847 EVRRSELDQ
+847 ETRRAELNS
-856 QQQPDNNEIEQL
+856 QQQPDNGEIEQL
-868 KTEHLA
+868 KTQLLA

-884 LLQAARKQLEEH
+884 SLNTARKVLEDH
-896 DIQQRTQ
+896 DNQQRIQ

-910 EQQAQQA
+910 EQQAMQA

-950 ELMPTIP
+950 QLMPTIP
-957 EEATVKEWAEH
+957 EEATVKEWAEQ

-976 QRLGP
+976 QKLGP

-986 IEEYQEQ
+986 IEEFQEQ
-993 QQRKEYLDEQYK
+993 TQRKEYLDEQYK
-1005 DITEA
+1005 DITDA

-1030 ETFDAVNGKLQ
+1030 ETFDAVNSKLQ

-1115 APLDDANVAR
+1115 APLDDANVGR

-1146 VTMELSNQLMG
+1146 VTMELSQQLMG

>member
-19 TVQLST
+19 TLTLST

-49 GESSAKHLRGAS
+49 GESSAKHLRGES

-68 GSSSRKPVGQAS
+68 GSSSRKSVGQAS

-93 GQYSAYAEIA
+93 GQYASYAEIS

-112 QSQYFLNGTKCRR
+112 QSLYFLNGTKCRR
-125 RDITDIFLGTGLGPR
+125 RDIKDIFLGTGLGPR

-207 KLQRQSRTAEKYKT
+207 RLQRQSRTAEKYKT
-221 LKIDEKKY
+221 LKVDEKQF
-229 RSELLG
+229 RAELLG

-240 YHDALN
+240 YQEALN
-246 SFDERLEERT
+246 SFDTRLQERQ
-256 NNVASADEAR
+256 NNVAAADEKR
-266 AEAEENIA
+266 KEAEDNIVV
-274 TMREKRKEVE
+274 MREKRT
-284 GELNEVQAKF
+284 ELESQLNDVQSKF
-294 YAVGADITRAEQ
+294 YSVGADITRAEQ

-311 REEREKRS
+311 RDEREKRS

-328 SAEIKTNI
+328 TTEIKENI
-336 ENDEERIKEVEVALA
+336 ENDAEKIQEIESALA
-351 DAGPTIERVQR
+351 AAGPTHEKIER
-362 EQEEATESYEQAE
+362 EQKEAAELYERNESE
-375 SDFQDALATWE
+375 FQDILGSWE
-386 ELSADHSEQETISQ
+386 ELNSEHSEQEMISQ
-400 VEQARLE
+400 VETARLD
-407 ELKKKVADLKL
+407 ELQKNVADLKI
-418 RDERLQREKG
+418 RQERLQRERT
-428 ELSERGSDSALNT
+428 ELSQRGEAEVLNALV
-441 LISEQQAK
+441 SEQDGKGA
-449 NTEELA
+449 EEIA

-460 DNAGKSLAQVREKVI
+460 DTANKALTQSRETVLHSEKT
-475 QAAQSLDVK
+475 LDTK
-484 RTKLQS
+484 RTELQS
-490 SSGRLSSLQALQQA
+490 CNGRLASLQALQQA
-504 ATGGS
+504 ATGGA
-509 EKKKIEWLEKNGLAD
+509 EKKRIEWLEKNGLAE
-524 APPLLKL
+524 APTLLKL

-557 YDALSKKLGNLP
+557 FDALSKKLGNLP
-569 QSGINVVKDGVRGDS
+569 DAGLNAVKDGVDSVDEKGD
-584 PEGQPDGQPKD
+584 DK
-595 QPKDQAEERWL
+595 WL
-606 ATMVSSRAGIAEL
+606 ATMVSSRAGIADL
-619 MHGVTICETT
+619 LHGVTICETS
-629 EEAFE
+629 EEAFA
-634 ARDSLSAGESVVTKD
+634 ARDSLEPGESVVTRD

-658 CVRSDDGSG
+658 CVRPLDSNGG
-667 SVLERQEELDTLVEQ
+667 VIARQEELDALQDQVGVLAKE
-682 IRLLKDDISSLEAEH
+682 ISSIEEALQ
-697 EQYKQQVVER
+697 EQKQLVVER
-707 ENNRDKLQT
+707 ENNRDKMQA
-716 LINTRHREISTIA
+716 LINTRHREISTLA
-729 GKIESARAQIDQAGE
+729 GKIESTRAQIDQADQ
-744 RATKVDAELEEI
+744 RTVKVDKEVEEI
-756 EAVTARSDRE
+756 EAVVSRTTRQ
-766 HQEASR
+766 HQETGMRA
-772 RSEEAEK
+772 EEASK
-779 RLHQLQQQLAEMD
+779 QLHQLQQQLAEMD
-792 ERRLQGRT
+792 ERRQDVLEQRNES
-800 LRDDARQKLDHVRQS
+800 RQS
-815 GQATIV
+815 LDKIREAGQATIV

-832 IEQNRERMQRQLTQL
+832 IEQNRERMIRQLTQL
-847 EVRRSELDQ
+847 EARRDELGT
-856 QQQPDNNEIEQL
+856 QQQPDNGEIEQL
-868 KTEHLA
+868 KTQHLA

-884 LLQAARKQLEEH
+884 ALQASRKSVEDH
-896 DIQQRTQ
+896 DNEQRVQ

-910 EQQAQQA
+910 EQQATQA

-938 DEQLTEAGVDRE
+938 DEQLLEAGVNRE

-957 EEATVKEWAEH
+957 EQATVQEWAEQ

-976 QRLGP
+976 QKLGP

-986 IEEYQEQ
+986 IDEFQEQ
-993 QQRKEYLDEQYK
+993 VQRKEYLEEQHK
-1005 DITEA
+1005 DITDA

-1017 IGKIDRE
+1017 IHKIDRE
-1024 TKAMFR
+1024 TRAMFR
-1030 ETFDAVNGKLQ
+1030 ETFDAVNSKLQ

-1077 VSSIQLLSGGEKAL
+1077 VSSIQLLSGGEKAM

-1115 APLDDANVAR
+1115 APLDDANVGR
-1125 FAKMVEEMSSQVQ
+1125 FAKMVSEMSSQVQ

>member
-6 IKLAGFKSFVDPT
+6 IKLAGFKSFVDST
-19 TVQLST
+19 TLQLST

-86 NSEGKLE
+86 NSEGKLD
-93 GQYSAYAEIA
+93 GQYAAYAEIA
-103 LKRQVTRDG
+103 LKRQVTREG

-221 LKIDEKKY
+221 LKVDEKKF
-229 RSELLG
+229 RAELLG

-240 YHDALN
+240 YHEALN
-246 SFDERLEERT
+246 SFDERLEERK
-256 NNVASADEAR
+256 NNVTDADEAR
-266 AEAEENIA
+266 AEAEENI
-274 TMREKRKEVE
+274 TIMRDKRKEIE
-284 GELNEVQAKF
+284 TALNEVQANF

-336 ENDEERIKEVEVALA
+336 ENDVQRIQEVEEALA
-351 DAGPTIERVQR
+351 EAGPTIERVER
-362 EQEEATESYEQAE
+362 EQQEATESYEQAE

-386 ELSADHSEQETISQ
+386 ELSSDHSEHETISQ

-418 RDERLQREKG
+418 RGERLQREKG
-428 ELSERGSDSALNT
+428 ELSERGDGSALKV
-441 LISEQQAK
+441 LVAEQQAK

-455 LRTQL
+455 LKTQL
-460 DNAGKSLAQVREKVI
+460 GDASKSLARVREKVI
-475 QAAQSLDVK
+475 QTSQALDAK
-484 RTKLQS
+484 RTELQNS
-490 SSGRLSSLQALQQA
+490 NGRLSSLQALQQA

-509 EKKKIEWLEKNGLAD
+509 EKKRVEWLEKNGLAD

-557 YDALSKKLGNLP
+557 FDELSKKLGSLP
-569 QSGINVVKDGVRGDS
+569 QAGVNVVRDGV
-584 PEGQPDGQPKD
+584 
-595 QPKDQAEERWL
+595 EEDKNSKEQDEKWL

-629 EEAFE
+629 EEAFD
-634 ARDSLSAGESVVTKD
+634 ARDSLKPGESIVTRE

-658 CVRSDDGSG
+658 CVRSDDGNG
-667 SVLERQEELDTLVEQ
+667 SVLERQEELDTLQEQ
-682 IRLLKDDISSLEAEH
+682 VKLLKQDIAALETDH
-697 EQYKQQVVER
+697 EQHKQQVVER

-729 GKIESARAQIDQAGE
+729 GKIESTRSQIDQAGE
-744 RATKVDAELEEI
+744 RAAKVNTEFEEI
-756 EAVTARSDRE
+756 EAVTARSERE
-766 HQEASR
+766 HQDASR

-779 RLHQLQQQLAEMD
+779 QLHQLQQQLAEMD
-792 ERRLQGRT
+792 ERRLHVREQ
-800 LRDDARQKLDHVRQS
+800 RDEARQKLDQVRQD

-832 IEQNRERMQRQLTQL
+832 IEQNRERMMRQLTQL
-847 EVRRSELDQ
+847 ETRRAELDN
-856 QQQPDNNEIEQL
+856 QQQPDNGEIEQL
-868 KTEHLA
+868 KTQHLA

-884 LLQAARKQLEEH
+884 TLQASRKQLEEH
-896 DIQQRTQ
+896 DNQQRIQ

-910 EQQAQQA
+910 EQKAQQA

-938 DEQLTEAGVDRE
+938 DEQLTEAGVNRE

-957 EEATVKEWAEH
+957 EEATVKEWAEQ
-968 LAEVERKI
+968 LEEVERKI

-993 QQRKEYLDEQYK
+993 LQRKEYLDAQYT

-1030 ETFDAVNGKLQ
+1030 ETFDAVNSKLQ

-1057 TSEDLL
+1057 TGEDLL

-1146 VTMELSNQLMG
+1146 VTMELSHQLMG